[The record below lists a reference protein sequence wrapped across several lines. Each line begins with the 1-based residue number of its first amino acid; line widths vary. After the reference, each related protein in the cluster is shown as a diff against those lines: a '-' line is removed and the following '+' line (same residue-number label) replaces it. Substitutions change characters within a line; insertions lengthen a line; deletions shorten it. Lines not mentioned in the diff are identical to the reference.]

1 MKFLEAISGV
11 TLSRRYGK
19 SANDNCCPDYQ
30 KKFYSTILACKL
42 ISIASFIVILNLEK
56 SGMPNE
62 KYLHLKEI
70 LASLESVLVAFSGGT
85 DSSLVLKVA
94 HDVLGDKA
102 IAMTAVSA
110 SLPASDRLEAEQI
123 ARQIGAK
130 HILVESDETS
140 DPEYLANTPNRCFF
154 CKKETYG
161 KLSAYAAQRGY
172 HVIVDGTNAD
182 DTGDYRPGRQAAKEF
197 HVHSPLLEAGLTKS
211 EIRQLSK
218 ELGLPN
224 WDKPAAACLSSRI
237 PYGTKITLEM
247 LSQVERAEGLLH
259 GLGLR
264 QLRVRHHGQVARI
277 EADLADFPRL
287 LEQRSEVVTALKA
300 FGYTYVTLDLAGFRS
315 GSMNDVIHEQVKD
328 SPL

>member
-1 MKFLEAISGV
+1 MQ
-11 TLSRRYGK
+11 
-19 SANDNCCPDYQ
+19 ND
-30 KKFYSTILACKL
+30 
-42 ISIASFIVILNLEK
+42 
-56 SGMPNE
+56 
-62 KYLHLKEI
+62 KYERLKEI
-70 LASLESVLVAFSGGT
+70 LAEMGSVLVAYSGGT
-85 DSSLVLKVA
+85 DSTLVLKVA

-110 SLPASDRLEAEQI
+110 SLPVADRLEAEEI

-161 KLSAYAAQRGY
+161 KLTTYAEQYGF

-182 DTGDYRPGRQAAKEF
+182 DSGDYRPGRKAASEF
-197 HVHSPLLEAGLTKS
+197 HVRSPLLEAGFTKA

-237 PYGTKITLEM
+237 PYGTTITLET
-247 LSQVERAEGLLH
+247 LSQVERAEALLH

-264 QLRVRHHGQVARI
+264 QLRVRHHGSVARI
-277 EADLADFPRL
+277 ETEPDDFPRL
-287 LEQRSEVVTALKA
+287 LEHRNKIVTSLKA
-300 FGYTYVTLDLAGFRS
+300 VGYTYVSLDLAGFSS
-315 GSMNDVIHEQVKD
+315 GSMNDVIQRTPVEKGQ
-328 SPL
+328 